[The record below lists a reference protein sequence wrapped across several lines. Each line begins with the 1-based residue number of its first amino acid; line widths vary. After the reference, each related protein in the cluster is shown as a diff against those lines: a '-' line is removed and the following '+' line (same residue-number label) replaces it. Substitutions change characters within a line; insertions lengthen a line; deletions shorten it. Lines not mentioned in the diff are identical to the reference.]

1 MGANALVSSLEEAWE
16 REHHPGERSSMC
28 LGLELGVLRVCAG
41 VHKHIHVCGAQR
53 STSCLFPDHLSS
65 YLSSPSLRLELT
77 DLSRQAGLSAPNSP
91 RLCLPGAG
99 IASC

>member
-1 MGANALVSSLEEAWE
+1 MGANALASSLEEAWE
-16 REHHPGERSSMC
+16 REHHPGERNSMC
-28 LGLELGVLRVCAG
+28 LGLELGVLCVCAG

-53 STSCLFPDHLSS
+53 SMSHLFPDHLSS
-65 YLSSPSLRLELT
+65 YLSSHSPRLELT
-77 DLSRQAGLSAPNSP
+77 DLSRQVDLSAPNSP